1 MSSAIHLF
9 WQPETP
15 YFIAAA
21 LGLAFSLSLFRPAE
35 RRTYVNTLLLF
46 FAGLGGQL
54 AGVAAGAADL
64 PGTAGV
70 LRALFQIVASIAL
83 LRLAGFA
90 VFRLLLPLVH
100 LRSPRIMEDVV
111 ISAAYLVLGI
121 AQLHAAG
128 LELGGILAT
137 SAVLTAVLAFAM
149 QDTLGNVL
157 GGLALQ
163 LDNSIRV
170 GDWVK
175 VEDVG
180 GRVTDI
186 GWRSTL
192 VETRNWETVVI
203 PNSQL
208 MRGKVVI
215 LGQRKGEA
223 PRWRRWVFF
232 SVDPSVPPARAIAIA
247 ESAVQEAE
255 IPNVARTPPANCV
268 LMDFEQ
274 GNLRYAVRYWLTNFA
289 PDDVTDSA
297 VRMHLFTALQRAG
310 IRIAEPQQTEHS
322 IQVNE
327 AHAQSVRQRELQR
340 RLRAINGVD
349 LFASL
354 SEEER
359 TSLAGRLQYA
369 PFAAGDIMTR
379 QGNTSHWLYILTSG
393 EAESLLELPDGAK
406 HSLGKIS
413 AGGYFG
419 ETGMMTGAPRGNTV
433 IARKHVECYRLDN
446 ASFRDLLLTRPE
458 IAEDISR
465 TMAAHA
471 ARMQAAQEAARAG
484 GAKPESSSEILD
496 KIRQFFGIE

>member
-1 MSSAIHLF
+1 MGRRQVGSDRAARLEPPRIL
-9 WQPETP
+9 EDILVMLG
-15 YFIAAA
+15 YIAW
-21 LGLAFSLSLFRPAE
+21 GLVRLR
-35 RRTYVNTLLLF
+35 Y
-46 FAGLGGQL
+46 AGL
-54 AGVAAGAADL
+54 DL
-64 PGTAGV
+64 S
-70 LRALFQIVASIAL
+70 QIVT
-83 LRLAGFA
+83 
-90 VFRLLLPLVH
+90 
-100 LRSPRIMEDVV
+100 
-111 ISAAYLVLGI
+111 
-121 AQLHAAG
+121 
-128 LELGGILAT
+128 T
-137 SAVLTAVLAFAM
+137 SALITAVVAFAM
-149 QDTLGNVL
+149 QDTLGNEL

-175 VEDVG
+175 VDDVG

-215 LGQRKGEA
+215 LGQRKGE
-223 PRWRRWVFF
+223 PSQWRRWIFF
-232 SVDPSVPPARAIAIA
+232 SVDPSVPPARTVAIA

-289 PDDVTDSA
+289 PDDATDSI

-327 AHAQSVRQRELQR
+327 AYVQSVRQRELQR

-359 TSLAGRLQYA
+359 TSLAERLQYA
-369 PFAAGDIMTR
+369 PFAAGDVMTR
-379 QGNTSHWLYILTSG
+379 QGNTSHWLYIIASG

-406 HSLGKIS
+406 HSLGSIS

-419 ETGMMTGAPRGNTV
+419 ELGMMTGAPRSSTV
-433 IARKHVECYRLDN
+433 IARKHFE
-446 ASFRDLLLTRPE
+446 
-458 IAEDISR
+458 
-465 TMAAHA
+465 
-471 ARMQAAQEAARAG
+471 
-484 GAKPESSSEILD
+484 
-496 KIRQFFGIE
+496 